1 MSNRIT
7 VQLPVEGLLF
17 WKLSGHEAMSEMFEL
32 SLTLLGSDARLDRS
46 KLLGQPVTVT
56 TPTQNALSSRY
67 FNGKIT
73 RVAVSAVELSGIRY
87 AAYQLIV
94 EPDLWPMKRDRNLR
108 IFQGQTVPQI
118 INTLLSEYQVNVED
132 KLNGSY
138 RVWDYCVQYQ
148 ESSFAFISRLME
160 LEGIAY
166 HFRHEAG
173 KHTLVLTDSA
183 TQHQPVSGYET
194 IPYHQTA
201 SGGITTEEGI
211 GQWAL
216 EDSVTPGIYSLD
228 DYDFR
233 KPNAWLFQARQNPAS
248 PSPGSIDVYD
258 WPGRFVDH
266 GHGEFY
272 ARIRQER
279 WQVEHQQIQ
288 ASATAVG
295 IAPGA
300 TFTLTNAPFFS
311 DNGEYLTTAA
321 DYLFEEN
328 SYASGG
334 NSDISHQIH
343 FRVIPSSV
351 VYRPA
356 QVTDWPRTYGP
367 QTAKVVGP
375 EGESIWTDRYGRIKV
390 KFHWDRHAKGDD
402 TSSCW
407 VRVSSA
413 WAGQGFGGVQIPR
426 VGDEVV
432 IDFINGDPDRPIVTG
447 RVYNEAS
454 MPPWDLPGDATRMGF
469 MTRSKDGNQ
478 DNASYLFFE
487 DKLGEESVDLHSEK
501 NMNVSV
507 EGMHN
512 EVVHQQ
518 TIYSHL
524 NTRST
529 SVVGHDTQTFNAG
542 QTIAITANGRNESIV
557 DSETKSVTGYSSN
570 SYTGNVVTESG
581 DTVSTLAA
589 SKIMYETPDVIFGQV
604 VDAKGTES
612 AVPNIPFDIK
622 NTAGQIMAAPGTK
635 LYATDYLAAAS
646 TSAVSAATRV
656 TYKKGVVTHIQGI
669 DKLTVD
675 NNQIVDVKGN
685 VARNIL
691 GELNET
697 VQGKISINS
706 PLKISIKSDTKV
718 EIVSPEGLF
727 TNKGISVSLN
737 GTTHS
742 FNGLSTSVN
751 GASFS
756 WTPLNMPTSL
766 ASIVH
771 SPMNVTRSLTKIE
784 SSLQNVVIGFIHMF
798 M

>member
-17 WKLSGHEAMSEMFEL
+17 WKLSGHEAMSEMFEF
-32 SLTLLGSDARLDRS
+32 SLTLLGSDARLDRT
-46 KLLGQPVTVT
+46 KLLGQPVAVT
-56 TPTQNALSSRY
+56 IPTQNALSSRY

-87 AAYQLIV
+87 AAYQLTV

-138 RVWDYCVQYQ
+138 RLWDYCVQYQ

-173 KHTLVLTDSA
+173 KHTMVLTDSA

-233 KPNAWLFQARQNPAS
+233 KPNAWLLQARQNPAS

-279 WQVEHQQIQ
+279 WQVEHQQIH
-288 ASATAVG
+288 ATATAIG
-295 IAPGA
+295 ITPGA

-321 DYLFEEN
+321 DYYFEEN

-375 EGESIWTDRYGRIKV
+375 EGESIWTDKYGRVKV
-390 KFHWDRHAKGDD
+390 KFHWDRLAKGDD

-454 MPPWDLPGDATRMGF
+454 MPPWDLPGNATRMGF
-469 MTRSKDGNQ
+469 MTRSKDGNI
-478 DNASYLFFE
+478 DNSSFLFFE
-487 DKLGEESVDLHSEK
+487 DSPGNESVEMHSEK
-501 NMNVSV
+501 DMKISVENDKTVKIDGNRTTSIMKEQKDDVTGDGSFYYRAKRSTQVDQEETTIFNNSQTETIKNGRKLNIISGGDSVNIKDGRDTKIEGTELHHVTDKIIETYENGQETVITASGKKETIDGGLNVLVNTGNWSQTVQGGSITIFSPQEINITSGTAINMNAPKAKFEPKFHNISVTALNESFTGNSFSMTIASESSTSVSLSHSNVSV
-507 EGMHN
+507 SHN
-512 EVVHQQ
+512 
-518 TIYSHL
+518 
-524 NTRST
+524 
-529 SVVGHDTQTFNAG
+529 TF
-542 QTIAITANGRNESIV
+542 
-557 DSETKSVTGYSSN
+557 GYSN
-570 SYTGNVVTESG
+570 KAME
-581 DTVSTLAA
+581 
-589 SKIMYETPDVIFGQV
+589 IRQIE
-604 VDAKGTES
+604 
-612 AVPNIPFDIK
+612 AV
-622 NTAGQIMAAPGTK
+622 
-635 LYATDYLAAAS
+635 
-646 TSAVSAATRV
+646 
-656 TYKKGVVTHIQGI
+656 
-669 DKLTVD
+669 
-675 NNQIVDVKGN
+675 
-685 VARNIL
+685 
-691 GELNET
+691 
-697 VQGKISINS
+697 
-706 PLKISIKSDTKV
+706 IKS
-718 EIVSPEGLF
+718 GAL
-727 TNKGISVSLN
+727 SL
-737 GTTHS
+737 S
-742 FNGLSTSVN
+742 SK
-751 GASFS
+751 
-756 WTPLNMPTSL
+756 M
-766 ASIVH
+766 
-771 SPMNVTRSLTKIE
+771 LTLI
-784 SSLQNVVIGFIHMF
+784 L
-798 M
+798 

>member
-56 TPTQNALSSRY
+56 IPTQNALSSRY

-87 AAYQLIV
+87 AAYQLTV

-173 KHTLVLTDSA
+173 KHTMVLTDSA

-469 MTRSKDGNQ
+469 MTRSKDGNI
-478 DNASYLFFE
+478 DNSSFLFFE
-487 DKLGEESVDLHSEK
+487 DNPGNESVEMHSEK
-501 NMNVSV
+501 DMKISVENDKTVKIDGNRTTSIMKEQKDDVTGDGSFYYRAKRSTQVDQEETTIFNNSQTETIKNGRKLNIISGGDSVNIKDGRDTKIEGTELHHVTDKITETYENGQETVITASGKKETIDGGLNVLVNTGNWSQTVQGGSITIFSPQEINITSGAAINMKAPKAKFEPKFHNISATALNESFTGNSFSMTGASESVTGMSGSRTGVSLSHSNVSV
-507 EGMHN
+507 SHN
-512 EVVHQQ
+512 
-518 TIYSHL
+518 
-524 NTRST
+524 
-529 SVVGHDTQTFNAG
+529 TF
-542 QTIAITANGRNESIV
+542 
-557 DSETKSVTGYSSN
+557 GYSN
-570 SYTGNVVTESG
+570 KAMEIRQI
-581 DTVSTLAA
+581 
-589 SKIMYETPDVIFGQV
+589 K
-604 VDAKGTES
+604 
-612 AVPNIPFDIK
+612 AV
-622 NTAGQIMAAPGTK
+622 
-635 LYATDYLAAAS
+635 
-646 TSAVSAATRV
+646 
-656 TYKKGVVTHIQGI
+656 
-669 DKLTVD
+669 
-675 NNQIVDVKGN
+675 
-685 VARNIL
+685 
-691 GELNET
+691 
-697 VQGKISINS
+697 
-706 PLKISIKSDTKV
+706 IKSGALSLSSKMLT
-718 EIVSPEGLF
+718 LF
-727 TNKGISVSLN
+727 L
-737 GTTHS
+737 
-742 FNGLSTSVN
+742 
-751 GASFS
+751 
-756 WTPLNMPTSL
+756 
-766 ASIVH
+766 
-771 SPMNVTRSLTKIE
+771 
-784 SSLQNVVIGFIHMF
+784 
-798 M
+798 